1 MTMIT
6 KNNIPFL
13 MLYLTLYQWWSIG
26 LLPCLE
32 PLVDPL
38 NPQNKGP
45 WHGCDQ
51 NFWKNKLFFFSCW
64 WNVRGTWWIPLIFT
78 NSVPNILGWL
88 YLSFNNI
95 GSFLRIELSRGSFIN
110 SNWAIYVCLLFSPLG
125 RNFQCNFSEL
135 WTISIHCKWIL
146 CPLGGDKVFPGW
158 KPEQMNG
165 EQRRNTTRSEWAREV
180 R

>member
-1 MTMIT
+1 MFVCSFFRIT
-6 KNNIPFL
+6 NDGPAACCLVLNH
-13 MLYLTLYQWWSIG
+13 QWT
-26 LLPCLE
+26 
-32 PLVDPL
+32 
-38 NPQNKGP
+38 P
-45 WHGCDQ
+45 WVPRTRVLGMVVIRI
-51 NFWKNKLFFFSCW
+51 FGEKKSFSCW
-64 WNVRGTWWIPLIFT
+64 WNVGGTWWIPLIFT

-110 SNWAIYVCLLFSPLG
+110 SNWEIYVCLLFSPLG